1 LHDAPRECSSRHT
14 GFFSEL
20 AFYCLILD
28 INAIVCTLH
37 FSGVKYVGK
46 EGQHATGAVSDVA
59 ARESGSGGEISVVYA
74 HA

>member
-1 LHDAPRECSSRHT
+1 
-14 GFFSEL
+14 
-20 AFYCLILD
+20 
-28 INAIVCTLH
+28 
-37 FSGVKYVGK
+37 VKYVGK